1 MIRVQWEVLCK
12 EAMIAAGLINLAV
25 SVFLQLLKK
34 CMIEVKDLRKS
45 FSGKTIINGVDVNLK
60 PGMCNL
66 IIGTSGS
73 GKSVFT
79 KCLVGLLKPDSGQIL
94 YDGKDFTTMT
104 PHDKKEIRKEIG
116 MLFQGSALFS
126 SMTVEENIVFPLDM
140 FTDFDRK
147 KKLDR
152 VNEVLE
158 RVNLKGANKKYPA
171 ELSGGM
177 MKRVGIARAIVLN
190 PKYLFVDEPNSG
202 LDPQTSGLIDHLIK
216 EITDEYKITTIVVTH
231 DMNSVMEI
239 GNHIVYLYQGKK
251 EWEGNNKEIIFS
263 KNERLNEFIFASEFL
278 RDAKDMRMLEET
290 GKIANDRNM
299 AALTGENAP
308 TLVPPPD
315 EHKPL

>member
-1 MIRVQWEVLCK
+1 
-12 EAMIAAGLINLAV
+12 
-25 SVFLQLLKK
+25 
-34 CMIEVKDLRKS
+34 MIEVKGLRKS
-45 FSGKTIINGVDVNLK
+45 FGDKTIINGVDVTLQ

-66 IIGTSGS
+66 IIGSSGS

-79 KCLVGLLKPDSGQIL
+79 KCLVGLFQPDSGQVY
-94 YDGKDFTTMT
+94 YDGKDFTAMNT
-104 PHDKKEIRKEIG
+104 DQKKEVRKEIG
-116 MLFQGSALFS
+116 MLFQGAALFS
-126 SMTVEENIVFPLDM
+126 SMTVEENVVFPLDM
-140 FTDFDRK
+140 FTK
-147 KKLDR
+147 KTTKEKRDR

-158 RVNLKGANKKYPA
+158 RVNLKGANKKFPA

-216 EITDEYKITTIVVTH
+216 EITDEYKITTVVVTH

-239 GNHIVYLYQGKK
+239 GDHILYMYKGEK

-263 KNERLNEFIFASEFL
+263 KNQRLNEFIFASEFL

-299 AALTGENAP
+299 AQLIKDDAP
-308 TLVPPPD
+308 TLVPPP
-315 EHKPL
+315 EENKEGE